1 MIKRPT
7 KAELREQLMQQTQA
21 FLQQG
26 GHVDEVDNG
35 ATGLVNGSYRNAGFI
50 LNPQRQERT
59 PLNNVLAQIDSRK
72 PSRQKPAVSTSIK
85 QSSNRKKVIYDD
97 FGEPL
102 RIVFE

>member
-1 MIKRPT
+1 MIKRQT
-7 KAELREQLMQQTQA
+7 KSELRKQLQQQTQA
-21 FLQQG
+21 FLKQG
-26 GHVDEVDNG
+26 GQVAEVASG

-59 PLNNVLAQIDSRK
+59 PLNGVLAQIDARK
-72 PSRQKPAVSTSIK
+72 AERTQRAAAAQKTTRQ
-85 QSSNRKKVIYDD
+85 RKKVIYDD